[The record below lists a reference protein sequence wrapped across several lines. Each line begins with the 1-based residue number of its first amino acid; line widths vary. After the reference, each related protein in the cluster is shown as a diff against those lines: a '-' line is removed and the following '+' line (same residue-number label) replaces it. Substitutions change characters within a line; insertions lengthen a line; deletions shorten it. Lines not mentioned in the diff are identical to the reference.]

1 MKQLIK
7 NDEDGKLVLLDTPIP
22 ALNDNFI
29 LVKNHY
35 SVISLGT
42 EFANIAIS
50 KKNIIQ
56 KAIERPEDFKKV
68 IKLGNKIGYLEAYKV
83 AIEKMRSPGTMGYS
97 SCGEIIDKG
106 KNISEFQIGDMVA
119 CAGAGYASHS
129 EIIRVPT
136 NVCIKIPPNVNSRLA
151 SFTTLGSIAMQSVR
165 QANVQI
171 GDKILVV
178 GLGLIGQL
186 VISILSNA
194 GCEVIGVD
202 IDSSKVA
209 ITKKINSVT
218 AFVRTE
224 KNLSQKIISQTDGF
238 GIDKSIITAAT
249 DSNDPVDFSVEL
261 LRDRGEIVVLGN
273 VSMNFSWKKAYM
285 KDISIKMSRSYGPGR
300 YDYNYE
306 EKGIDYPIG
315 YVRWTE
321 KRNMASFLKLLSDKK
336 IPLEKLITHEFAFDK
351 SANKTYEKLSNC
363 NDLILGSVFKY
374 DTKKLHQKK
383 IYLNNKAKKN
393 KKSQCNI
400 GFIGAGSYA
409 QSFLLPRL
417 SKIREIRFKGVCT
430 GRGENAKYISEKYDF
445 NYCTTLPSEIIN
457 DPEIDTVFILTRHN
471 SHAELAT
478 ECLSAGKNVFVEKP
492 LSIRKE
498 NLDALSELFLEN
510 KLMPHLMVGYNRRYS
525 KHTALLRK
533 ELKGRSEPIVIN
545 YRISAEKLAKEHW
558 FFDKEIGGGRILSE
572 SCHFIDYCTYIVGH
586 EVTSFDIKTTHSSTD
601 IPNDNDFILN
611 LSFSDGSIANITYH
625 SIGGGSLPKERIEV
639 SGSGKTLV
647 INDFQLTSIYS
658 GNNIKKLK
666 TKTQDKGRTEMLHKF
681 INSLKNGKRLISVN
695 ELIST
700 TDLTIKIQES

>member
-336 IPLEKLITHEFAFDK
+336 IPLEKLITH
-351 SANKTYEKLSNC
+351 
-363 NDLILGSVFKY
+363 
-374 DTKKLHQKK
+374 
-383 IYLNNKAKKN
+383 
-393 KKSQCNI
+393 
-400 GFIGAGSYA
+400 
-409 QSFLLPRL
+409 
-417 SKIREIRFKGVCT
+417 
-430 GRGENAKYISEKYDF
+430 
-445 NYCTTLPSEIIN
+445 
-457 DPEIDTVFILTRHN
+457 
-471 SHAELAT
+471 
-478 ECLSAGKNVFVEKP
+478 
-492 LSIRKE
+492 
-498 NLDALSELFLEN
+498 
-510 KLMPHLMVGYNRRYS
+510 
-525 KHTALLRK
+525 
-533 ELKGRSEPIVIN
+533 
-545 YRISAEKLAKEHW
+545 
-558 FFDKEIGGGRILSE
+558 
-572 SCHFIDYCTYIVGH
+572 
-586 EVTSFDIKTTHSSTD
+586 
-601 IPNDNDFILN
+601 
-611 LSFSDGSIANITYH
+611 
-625 SIGGGSLPKERIEV
+625 
-639 SGSGKTLV
+639 
-647 INDFQLTSIYS
+647 
-658 GNNIKKLK
+658 
-666 TKTQDKGRTEMLHKF
+666 
-681 INSLKNGKRLISVN
+681 
-695 ELIST
+695 
-700 TDLTIKIQES
+700 